1 MRRAVVRGGLAA
13 AIVMGSTMWAWPAS
27 AGGGGGCHGRV
38 TDGEGDTVAMSKA
51 CFSPSVLRVDPGTEV
66 TFINKD
72 PVPHNVS
79 APEWGYFD
87 ELMESDSF
95 RATFQEPGIYPF
107 ACTYHPGMT
116 GAIVVGNGLGAGSGE
131 VVTEEPLAGA
141 AATSSEETAPTA
153 VSADGSSGLGWALG
167 GAGGFVLGGASALLV
182 RRRRAAAG

>member
-1 MRRAVVRGGLAA
+1 MRRALIRGGLAA

-38 TDGEGDTVAMSKA
+38 TDGEGDIVTMAKA

-87 ELMESDSF
+87 EMMEGDTF
-95 RATFQEPGIYPF
+95 RATFDESGVYPF

-116 GAIVVGNGLGAGSGE
+116 GAIVVGDGTGAGSG
-131 VVTEEPLAGA
+131 VTVAPLNGA
-141 AATSSEETAPTA
+141 ETTSSEDAAPAA
-153 VSADGSSGLGWALG
+153 VSADGSSALGWALG
-167 GAGGFVLGGASALLV
+167 GAGGFVLGAASALAL
-182 RRRRAAAG
+182 RRRRATAA